1 MRNGVRRPPRGLPRG
16 LPRRRLRPPS
26 VRWWSVLQGF
36 SDVNRNRVAYS
47 AWCIYMASHLGSAS
61 TYQHIYLETETWLK
75 NDKVICD
82 LSFVLAFHKTW
93 WNAEI
98 LFCQGIG
105 DWQKTFRRWTRR
117 RVTARTS
124 SRCTWF
130 WLGGGSALFPGRSAR
145 TPAFRDTGRT
155 GRGYP
160 RRQAAAARPRRR
172 RLWIRRC
179 PTSSTRAWG
188 NHHARWLGPL
198 VDCALAYPVKEVAL
212 AITGILLVVY
222 DGDDYD
228 AALLAIDA
236 VTRVTVEDETV
247 NLRDLV
253 FEVTQFITKAELH
266 EESVLFQVPQN
277 VGDIRAWAANG
288 GVFFG
293 PGGARLERNMK
304 TLILGRPIHS
314 QLSERIVGLGNG
326 VVKKFGKHELEARIS
341 GKVQAVA
348 NGVRVDARVASY
360 EYEARARSSIAS
372 QAARAPETHW
382 RAAATGLV
390 RERRGVHLR
399 HRNKEVV
406 KLEVQAFFRRH
417 APRS

>member
-1 MRNGVRRPPRGLPRG
+1 
-16 LPRRRLRPPS
+16 
-26 VRWWSVLQGF
+26 
-36 SDVNRNRVAYS
+36 
-47 AWCIYMASHLGSAS
+47 
-61 TYQHIYLETETWLK
+61 
-75 NDKVICD
+75 
-82 LSFVLAFHKTW
+82 
-93 WNAEI
+93 
-98 LFCQGIG
+98 
-105 DWQKTFRRWTRR
+105 
-117 RVTARTS
+117 
-124 SRCTWF
+124 
-130 WLGGGSALFPGRSAR
+130 
-145 TPAFRDTGRT
+145 
-155 GRGYP
+155 
-160 RRQAAAARPRRR
+160 
-172 RLWIRRC
+172 
-179 PTSSTRAWG
+179 
-188 NHHARWLGPL
+188 
-198 VDCALAYPVKEVAL
+198 
-212 AITGILLVVY
+212 LVVY

-236 VTRVTVEDETV
+236 ATRVTVEDETV

-266 EESVLFQVPQN
+266 EESVLFQDPQN

-314 QLSERIVGLGNG
+314 HLSNG

-406 KLEVQAFFRRH
+406 KLQVQAFFRR
-417 APRS
+417 AALVTPEVAKAALDAQRDLKKRGAGQEARVEQRAADRVAKANAGAAKRESTATMKDYDDEYVATGAAACDPPRMALGMLNLLKTQSKEVLALEC